1 MRATL
6 NCTIENSIIVR
17 DVTKRKA
24 LNQLKIPPSPVWA
37 LEVVVQRQKGGTPK
51 KRVLALWHTKK
62 ERHIL
67 HISNTFL
74 IFTSRCLFSFFNQ
87 HSRRRASNELYVL
100 SGNPTTI
107 LRFHVNPIHSVIIS
121 KPFILNRSS
130 LLGDIL
136 IIDCFFFCWLHC
148 RHKSF

>member
-62 ERHIL
+62 RDTFCIFQIL
-67 HISNTFL
+67 SWYSHPDVCLAFSTNIPEELQTGFTYWKSNNNSKISCQSQFIL
-74 IFTSRCLFSFFNQ
+74 SFFQ
-87 HSRRRASNELYVL
+87 ASYSQPFL
-100 SGNPTTI
+100 SFGWY
-107 LRFHVNPIHSVIIS
+107 LDYR
-121 KPFILNRSS
+121 
-130 LLGDIL
+130 LLFFLL
-136 IIDCFFFCWLHC
+136 IAL
-148 RHKSF
+148 SA

>member
-107 LRFHVNPIHSVIIS
+107 LRFHVNPNSFCHFFQASYS
-121 KPFILNRSS
+121 RPFLSFGWYLDYR
-130 LLGDIL
+130 LLFFLL
-136 IIDCFFFCWLHC
+136 IAL
-148 RHKSF
+148 SA